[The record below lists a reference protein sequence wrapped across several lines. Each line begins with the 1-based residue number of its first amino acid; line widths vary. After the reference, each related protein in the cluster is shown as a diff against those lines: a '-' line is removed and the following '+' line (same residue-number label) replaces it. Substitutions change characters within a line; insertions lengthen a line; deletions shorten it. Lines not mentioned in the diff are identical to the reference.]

1 MMEQLQ
7 LTPRLQVVADLVPEG
22 ARLADVGT
30 DHAHLPVWLLLNGRI
45 AAAIASDIRPGP
57 LERAARTVEAYRLQE
72 RVSLRLCPGLEG
84 VAPHEADTVTICGM
98 GGDMM
103 IGILEAA
110 PWTRDGVT
118 LILQPQSGQPRLR
131 RWLTAHGYE
140 IQLECLAKEAH
151 RWYPVLLVRGGR
163 STVLSAPEAL
173 AGPERAWR
181 QEPLRLPYLAF
192 LREQCRRQLDAVLRS
207 EKAADVARRAELAE
221 CVTALEQW
229 IQAREEGA
237 AT

>member
-22 ARLADVGT
+22 ANLADVGT

-45 AAAIASDIRPGP
+45 AASIASDIRPCP
-57 LERAARTVEAYRLQE
+57 LERAKRTVEAYHLQG
-72 RVSLRLCPGLEG
+72 RVSLRLCRGLDG
-84 VAPHEADTVTICGM
+84 IAAQEADTVTICGM

-110 PWTRDGVT
+110 PWTKEGVT
-118 LILQPQSGQPRLR
+118 LILQPQSGHPRLR
-131 RWLTAHGYE
+131 RWLTAHGYK

-181 QEPLRLPYLAF
+181 QEPLRLEYLIF
-192 LREQCRRQLDAVLRS
+192 LREQCSRQLDAVLRS

-221 CVTALEQW
+221 CVTALEEW
-229 IQAREEGA
+229 IQARKEGA
-237 AT
+237 TT

>member
-7 LTPRLQVVADLVPEG
+7 LTPRLQAVANLVPEG
-22 ARLADVGT
+22 AHLADVGT
-30 DHAHLPVWLLLNGRI
+30 DHAHLPVWLLREGRI
-45 AAAIASDIRPGP
+45 TAAIASDIRPGP
-57 LERAARTVEAYRLQE
+57 LERARGTVEAYRLQE

-84 VAPHEADTVTICGM
+84 VAAYEADTVTICGM

-103 IGILEAA
+103 VSILAAA
-110 PWTRDGVT
+110 PWTKEGVT

-131 RWLTAHGYE
+131 RWLVAHGYE

-151 RWYPVLLVRGGR
+151 RWYPVLLARGGR
-163 STVLSAPEAL
+163 GAGRYPPEAL
-173 AGPERAWR
+173 AGPEWAWR
-181 QEPLRLPYLAF
+181 EEPLRLPYLRF
-192 LREQCRRQLDAVLRS
+192 LREQCSRQLDAVLRS
-207 EKAADVARRAELAE
+207 EKAADVPRRAELSE
-221 CVTALEQW
+221 CVTTLEQW